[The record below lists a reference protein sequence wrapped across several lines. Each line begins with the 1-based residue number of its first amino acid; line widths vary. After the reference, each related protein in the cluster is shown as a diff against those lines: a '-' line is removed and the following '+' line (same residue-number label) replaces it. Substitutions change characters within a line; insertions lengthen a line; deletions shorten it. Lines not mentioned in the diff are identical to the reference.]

1 MTLLD
6 KYTFYKTVDFMIT
19 FSEKMVKAK
28 IAPVPREM
36 PKELKVKLEE
46 MGKAF
51 GLDMEG
57 LTGKDAVMKVV
68 NAVRELAIRLN
79 IPQHISEV
87 GGKEED
93 IPMLAQKALED
104 PCTGGNPRETSLE
117 QFEELFKIAF

>member
-1 MTLLD
+1 
-6 KYTFYKTVDFMIT
+6 
-19 FSEKMVKAK
+19 
-28 IAPVPREM
+28 
-36 PKELKVKLEE
+36 

-68 NAVRELAIRLN
+68 NAVRDLAIRLN

-93 IPMLAQKALED
+93 IPMLAKKALED